1 MQGVKSFV
9 QALAIILAMCATTA
23 RAHLL
28 NMTEVT
34 LTAQDQGI
42 SELDVRIDLGQSLMS
57 PEHYWRAVQW
67 SKDMVAGSDLWAS
80 LPAIERLRAGLE
92 VLVNRSRAPLR
103 LIDVKLNATS
113 STQFET
119 P

>member
-9 QALAIILAMCATTA
+9 QALAMILAMCATTA

-67 SKDMVAGSDLWAS
+67 SKDMVAGRSLGVAS
-80 LPAIERLRAGLE
+80 CH
-92 VLVNRSRAPLR
+92 
-103 LIDVKLNATS
+103 
-113 STQFET
+113 
-119 P
+119 